1 MLQLVIC
8 ICVVNCLQKYR
19 MADDDLDIE
28 AMLEAP
34 YVNGVSCS
42 CFYLWGVFRTVLF
55 FASSDQIL
63 GGLWWL
69 GV

>member
-42 CFYLWGVFRTVLF
+42 CFYL
-55 FASSDQIL
+55 
-63 GGLWWL
+63 
-69 GV
+69 